1 MSDCVYVYDPQNKVS
16 KKEQLTTVGL
26 GLPFQ
31 YSIETLLMNEEVRK
45 AYENKKATTMVFY
58 HSGST
63 KNDAV
68 SKLEQ
73 LSKKSNT
80 LLGAKGSKSVTTII
94 KDSIEQRKHVK
105 YGNTRDKVEDL
116 KANFYKEYGTL
127 IHACLASKNKSVP
140 SSKIVSKSSGTYT
153 DNLRKLQDLLEN
165 TQQELEKLRV
175 EAASKGEFSDFVF
188 DAINEIPADV
198 AELKVKMDALYNDL
212 GLNNYTVGQDL
223 FFEIPVSFEY
233 SGVTYTGVIDC
244 ITIDKDGN
252 VNIIDFKSTQKIH
265 SSTIGDDVKKS
276 YLLQLKLYET
286 ILKQCGIQGKITS
299 EIKPIIAKGK
309 NMDILKGNVLS
320 TKKSDYY
327 NSNNQ
332 LYLDIMKI
340 VDLYLPHTHK
350 KLTTPEEQAVQ
361 KDIEKGL
368 HKVFRADYL
377 NKEDPSVFKEF
388 IINKYVGKSKVYK
401 SITLDKFVYLEQ
413 DGDSIIVK
421 DADTGSILKQEDFI
435 TFVKEE
441 LEERRENRTI
451 IFNDIQEAF
460 ENKDK
465 DALTSLLG
473 RDSTL
478 TGARIEHVQKYLAK
492 EWKLVRA
499 PLTDN
504 NFILVFQN
512 VMTGDVDLVS
522 VVQNINLDY
531 TYTFQD
537 EDSNSHNRQ
546 LLGDVLRKKDLA
558 RFKNNQMHSSISNI
572 NAFKAVAIFNAVKH
586 TLPIDQNTAKLGQVM
601 CLSDVNGDARV
612 YGKEVHDIVDQL
624 KVLAVA
630 KKEGMIE
637 GDDTDILFKGVE
649 NLNITS
655 RTDYLIS
662 EVFSALN
669 IAGFSSSEFND
680 FDKYVLKGDEP
691 IHVKIEKLKEL
702 QAKIRQEYSEFFL
715 EDRTKTR
722 TGVTN
727 DIQYL
732 DDVLS
737 KAIYMLSNNVSLERL
752 SDVSSTGLDFNN
764 SIRLAK
770 QLYTDNFSGIT
781 SEGVSLTGFFQGI
794 DFASP
799 YSNPSEAVRQV
810 SQWHSYSVTLIQREL
825 DDYVDGQNKA
835 FAKWITSKKSLI
847 SAKLTKA
854 DSEIFL
860 NTLIKKNPDGSFDQ
874 NFRFKN
880 PFDMSED
887 LTDEDREYLKY
898 CIWDIMRI
906 RQYVKEG
913 SLLNDEKVKKMNYIE
928 LSKNPSYVAEFKSLL
943 NNPHNLN
950 VPLRKASDTKLFTKG
965 FTSVLKGD
973 FADAK
978 DYYKS
983 ILGKWKSVVDDRGI
997 TSEQEKQK
1005 KEQMSRLKAFNMY
1018 NEDIESREKRL
1029 EGQRIDNFECNIN
1042 YLVIDH
1048 AYNYVTCKVNQQV
1061 LNNTDRLLSVIAAL
1075 ERQTGKDFS
1084 KHREAII
1091 KRTAISMYNTNNIE
1105 NDYKDFVG
1113 TIGIL
1118 RKMLNFSAIAL
1129 RPALFFKEMV
1139 VGRVKN
1145 HTSAALGY
1153 FANEGITYKD
1163 LARAEQIVFGEGLG
1177 REVLNKFNNT
1187 SIEHREKVEQIN
1199 HMYRIAN
1206 RDSNVMSHKSSAS
1219 KNDIF
1224 GADADLMYYANTRP
1238 DWFNRLSIMVAKMI
1252 ADGSWDAHKMVDG
1265 KLVYD
1270 ATQDARYSTY
1280 FKYKDNPPKKGSSDY
1295 ETYKEQ
1301 EARYFWSLNEFQKQG
1316 FTNAEGE
1323 PLKKGDP
1330 LPMGYTDKEVNSM
1343 KEIIG
1348 LLYGYFNHEEKNIFQ
1363 SETFSALF
1371 MAFKTY
1377 WNAEWRY
1384 YFGTPN
1390 KNTSRGK
1397 LEYVRDAEGNILY
1410 SQEDENLGISFTT
1423 TKASYINSKGEE
1435 VENTAIVDFTG
1446 TPTEGI
1452 AISFTKCLFDLFTPE
1467 GRERLKANPTQRKQ
1481 AYIFLIRMLYWLL
1494 VGNLLAFMVSG
1505 SDNDAYAVQ
1514 KTVAIA
1520 EKSASDLFF
1529 VDSLSIGDIPLVG
1542 VEKLQQLARGAF
1554 NSVTDDDGYD
1564 PTSFFSRIGAI
1575 NDFLPA

>member
-1 MSDCVYVYDPQNKVS
+1 MSNCFYIYDRENKINTI
-16 KKEQLTTVGL
+16 EQVLRYPTT
-26 GLPFQ
+26 PIAK
-31 YSIETLLMNEEVRK
+31 SIEELLLFQSIRSL
-45 AYENKKATTMVFY
+45 YENKKATTMVFY

-63 KNDAV
+63 KTDTV

-73 LSKKSNT
+73 LSKKANSVT
-80 LLGAKGSKSVTTII
+80 GTTKSVTTII
-94 KDSIEQRKHVK
+94 KDNIPSRTPIS
-105 YGNTRDKVEDL
+105 YPGTRGEVETL

-127 IHACLASKNKSVP
+127 IHACLSSKNKAAP
-140 SSKIVSKSSGTYT
+140 NKIVSRSSGSYN
-153 DNLRKLQDLLEN
+153 DNLQKLQDLLVK
-165 TQQELEKLRV
+165 TQQELEVLRQK
-175 EAASKGEFSDFVF
+175 AQTNGEFSNFAF
-188 DAINEIPADV
+188 DAVAEIPADV
-198 AELKVKMDALYNDL
+198 NELKTKIDVLYKDL

-286 ILKQCGIQGKITS
+286 ILKQFGIQGKITS

-309 NMDILKGNVLS
+309 NMNVLKGDVLS
-320 TKKSDYY
+320 TNKKAYI

-332 LYLDIMKI
+332 MYLDVMRV
-340 VDLYLPHTHK
+340 VDTYLPHAHK
-350 KLTTPEEQAVQ
+350 KLTTPEEKAVQ
-361 KDIEKGL
+361 TELEKGL
-368 HKVFRADYL
+368 HAVFRADYL
-377 NKEDPSVFKEF
+377 NKEEPSVFKEF
-388 IINKYVGKSKVYK
+388 IINNYVGKSKAFK
-401 SITLDKFVYLEQ
+401 SIVLDEFVYLEQ

-421 DADTGSILKQEDFI
+421 EISTGKILKQEDFI
-435 TFVKEE
+435 TFIQEE
-441 LEERRENRTI
+441 LKLRRENRSE
-451 IFNDIQEAF
+451 IFRNIQDAF
-460 ENKDK
+460 EDKDK
-465 DALTSLLG
+465 ENLIRLLG

-492 EWKLVRA
+492 EWQLVRA

-512 VMTGDVDLVS
+512 TLTGDVDLVS

-537 EDSNSHNRQ
+537 EESNSHNRQ
-546 LLGDVLRKKDLA
+546 LLGDILRKKDLA
-558 RFKNNQMHSSISNI
+558 RFKNNQIHSSISNI
-572 NAFKAVAIFNAVKH
+572 NVFKAVAIFNAVRH
-586 TLPIDQNTAKLGQVM
+586 TLPIDQKTAKLGQVM
-601 CLSDVNGDARV
+601 CLSDVNGNARV

-630 KKEGMIE
+630 KKENMIKNN
-637 GDDTDILFKGVE
+637 DADILFTGIE

-655 RTDYLIS
+655 RTDYLIA

-669 IAGFSSSEFND
+669 IAGFNSSEFND
-680 FDKYVLKGDEP
+680 YDKYVLKGDEP
-691 IHVKIEKLKEL
+691 IHIKIEKLKEL
-702 QAKIRQEYSEFFL
+702 QAKIRAEHSEFFL
-715 EDRTKTR
+715 EDRTKVR
-722 TGVTN
+722 TGETN

-737 KAIYMLSNNVSLERL
+737 KVIYSLSNGVSLERL

-799 YSNPSEAVRQV
+799 YANPSEAVRQV

-835 FAKWITSKKSLI
+835 FAKWITSKKALI
-847 SAKLTKA
+847 TAKLTKA
-854 DSEIFL
+854 DQSVFL
-860 NTLIKKNPDGSFDQ
+860 DTLIKKNPDGTFDQ

-880 PFDMSED
+880 PFDQNEA

-906 RQYVKEG
+906 RQNVKG
-913 SLLNDEKVKKMNYIE
+913 GKLLNDEKVKKMNWTE
-928 LSKNPSYVAEFKSLL
+928 LSKNVKYVKEFESLL
-943 NNPHNLN
+943 NTPQNLN

-965 FTSVLKGD
+965 ITSVLKGD

-983 ILGKWKSVVDDRGI
+983 LLGKWKSVVDDRGI

-1029 EGQRIDNFECNIN
+1029 EGQRIDSFECNIN

-1048 AYNYVTCKVNQQV
+1048 AYNYVTHKVNQQV

-1105 NDYKDFVG
+1105 DDYKDFVG
-1113 TIGIL
+1113 TIGLL

-1153 FANEGITYKD
+1153 FENEGITYKD
-1163 LARAEQIVFGEGLG
+1163 LMRAEQIVFGEGLG
-1177 REVLNKFNNT
+1177 KEFVNKFNNT

-1199 HMYRIAN
+1199 HMYRVAN
-1206 RDSNVMSHKSSAS
+1206 RDANVMAHKSSAS

-1224 GADADLMYYANTRP
+1224 GADADLLYYSNTRP

-1252 ADGSWDAHKMVDG
+1252 ADGSWDAHKIVDG

-1270 ATQDARYSTY
+1270 ATQDARYSIY

-1301 EARYFWSLNEFQKQG
+1301 EAKYFWSLNEFQKQG

-1384 YFGTPN
+1384 YFGLPN

-1423 TKASYINSKGEE
+1423 TKPSYINSKGEE
-1435 VENTAIVDFTG
+1435 VENTAIIDFTG

-1494 VGNLLAFMVSG
+1494 VGSLLAFMVSG
-1505 SDNDAYAVQ
+1505 SDEDAYAVQ

-1520 EKSASDLFF
+1520 EKSAQDLFF
-1529 VDSLSIGDIPLVG
+1529 VDSLGIGDLPLVG
-1542 VEKLQQLARGAF
+1542 MEKLQQLAKGAY
-1554 NSVTDDDGYD
+1554 NSVTDLDGYD
-1564 PTSFFSRIGAI
+1564 PTAFFSKIGAI
-1575 NDFLPA
+1575 KDFLPV